1 MALSDDILRMKQNMS
16 DDNIIKT
23 LAEKGYTPVEIVDA
37 FNQAKLKQ
45 SVPANQLGLMPSI
58 MQQQETP
65 VPSPMQVQP
74 QAAPEAA
81 AYYPYVYPTAE
92 QPQMQSKIGTENIEE
107 ITEEIINE
115 KWSEFKTKIG
125 DIAEWKLYMEGRSK
139 SMDDRLKRIEMSLDK
154 LQAALLG
161 KVQEYGQNV
170 RDLGAEIGSL
180 EMAFSKV
187 LDPLMT
193 NIKELS
199 KITDSLKQSGTQ
211 QPAKKTKK

>member
-1 MALSDDILRMKQNMS
+1 MALSDDIIRMKQNMS
-16 DDNIIKT
+16 DDDIIKS

-37 FNQAKLKQ
+37 FSQAKLKQ
-45 SVPANQLGLMPSI
+45 SMPAGPSGLMPSI

-65 VPSPMQVQP
+65 VPSPIQAQP
-74 QAAPEAA
+74 QAAPEAS

-92 QPQMQSKIGTENIEE
+92 QPQMVQPKIDTENIEE

-139 SMDDRLKRIEMSLDK
+139 GMDDRLKRIELSLDK

-161 KVQEYGQNV
+161 KVQEYGQSV
-170 RDLGAEIGSL
+170 RDLGAEIDSL

-193 NIKELS
+193 NIKELG
-199 KITDSLKQSGTQ
+199 KITDSLKKE
-211 QPAKKTKK
+211 PVKKEKARK

>member
-1 MALSDDILRMKQNMS
+1 MALSDDIIRMKQNLS
-16 DDNIIKT
+16 DDDIIKT
-23 LAEKGYTPVEIVDA
+23 LSEKGYTPVEIVDA

-45 SVPANQLGLMPSI
+45 SVPAPSGLMPSI
-58 MQQQETP
+58 TQQQETP
-65 VPSPMQVQP
+65 IPSPIQAQP
-74 QAAPEAA
+74 QQAEAT

-92 QPQMQSKIGTENIEE
+92 QPQMVQPKIDTENIEE

-139 SMDDRLKRIEMSLDK
+139 SMDDRLKRIELSLDK

-170 RDLGAEIGSL
+170 RDLGAEIDSL

-193 NIKELS
+193 NIKELG

-211 QPAKKTKK
+211 PAKKTKK